1 MSRTIPTVG
10 AMAIGALVVAVVALA
25 FRPTPV
31 VGAPAITDQPAVHT
45 ITVSGTGSITLVPD
59 TGHVSVG
66 VTISKPT
73 VKAARQAAAEAMTSI
88 IASIKALGVDE
99 KDIKTTGINLNPQYN
114 NNQPPK
120 VVGYSISEQV
130 EITVRDIDKTGDVV
144 DAAAANGATD
154 VNGIWFDVADPAKS
168 MNEARAAAV
177 EAAKASAQAMA
188 SAAGVNLGGVISM
201 SETQTNYPMPYAMA
215 GAARAADAATPVQ
228 TGTQDI
234 QALVTVVF
242 EID

>member
-10 AMAIGALVVAVVALA
+10 AVAIGALVVAVVALA
-25 FRPTPV
+25 LRPMPV
-31 VGAPAITDQPAVHT
+31 IGAPATSDQPAVHT

-59 TGHVSVG
+59 TGHVGVG

-73 VKAARQAAAEAMTSI
+73 VRAARQAAADAMTSI
-88 IASIKALGVDE
+88 IAAIKALGVDE
-99 KDIKTTGINLNPQYN
+99 KDIKTTGINLNPQYSN
-114 NNQPPK
+114 AQPPK
-120 VVGYSISEQV
+120 VVGYVISEQV
-130 EITVRDIDKTGDVV
+130 EVTVRDIDKTGDVV
-144 DAAAANGATD
+144 DAATTSGATD
-154 VNGIWFDVADPAKS
+154 VNGIWFDVADPAKA
-168 MNEARAAAV
+168 MNDARAAAV

-201 SETQTNYPMPYAMA
+201 SETQTNYPMPYALA
-215 GAARAADAATPVQ
+215 GAARAADTATPVQ

-234 QALVTVVF
+234 QAQVTVVF